1 MEVCA
6 GKVLRIVTPEVNY
19 AVIPSVRNKSS
30 PDKRFSRCSQGCSMS
45 LASELLHNTAKRRAS
60 SGAASGVADQEP
72 HRQWNDL
79 NSIVYS
85 LIDKHEPNPKVD
97 AALRADLRLMQL
109 SGLIDEMHPCTTR
122 TVCREAASVMS
133 ELLRLLPRTR
143 Q

>member
-1 MEVCA
+1 
-6 GKVLRIVTPEVNY
+6 
-19 AVIPSVRNKSS
+19 
-30 PDKRFSRCSQGCSMS
+30 MS